1 MGAYDDYLRL
11 LQGSQ
16 QGKRLDNPYSGL
28 DYMLSSAIQGFLI
41 GKDRRDQKVARE
53 ALSAALSGS
62 GGGGLLS
69 GQVSGMANGYGL
81 PDYQG
86 VRNALGALKGNP
98 YAEEMLVKIGLGDL
112 ENAGKT
118 RNKLIEQAHKG
129 AIDMDV
135 YRDRRNEDMGYL
147 DFETDE
153 LYEREKGKTE
163 QYNIRG
169 ESDLD
174 RAVRQMRQQAITDVW
189 ENRETETED
198 TAQQLQ
204 REINETEQ
212 LGIRGEGEL
221 DRLRRQY
228 GYQTD
233 EALRK
238 KSGETA
244 IDVQNYNALNPE
256 KFGQAVAGVDAQGNP
271 VYVQFGTSGTPKIAE
286 GLAPTPG
293 DEKFGT
299 PQKVI
304 GPDGN
309 PMMVVVSDSGT
320 VKPLEGMKP
329 YEKELALGDSASQ
342 AGVQF
347 FQSKGIEGDLARV
360 LTGVGPRILSG
371 GAVSPEERIAF
382 NYAVSQATQPKTL
395 EVNGQLIT
403 IPAMTQ
409 DQLFQGISLGSSWP
423 QPQALPA
430 PQAQE
435 QPMPSRPPLSVEA
448 LVKAVI
454 KQESGGNPRAVSP
467 VGARGLMQLMPGT
480 AVEVA
485 KEIGMGNFKVNFLD
499 NPEVNM
505 KLGTYYLQKQ
515 LNRFGNNVP
524 MALAAYNAGP
534 HRVDQWRKKYG
545 DPLKGEI
552 SVREWVNRI
561 PFKET
566 KGYVKN
572 IMANLV
578 RQGVPAQGQS
588 GPPPPRPLPST
599 TPPGNIPLPPS
610 GMSGGL
616 QLPPGAQIYEPP
628 PSRKETAQIS
638 KEQALA
644 EKARIEAEAKA
655 REDAAKVEAQA
666 RERES
671 SKFKLQSSLDAALA
685 AKEILRD
692 PGILTTGD
700 SPVGYFL
707 GSKVNTPE
715 RRTLQS
721 YYDQLKSNLTLDSL
735 KALKQSSPTGASGLG
750 STTEN
755 ELKLLADTVGSL
767 DVNLPAKRQRE
778 ILDQVDTFFRI
789 ASGEKAPEAPDLSKM
804 SDDELK
810 RALGIK

>member
-1 MGAYDDYLRL
+1 MGAYDDYLRV

-28 DYMLSSAIQGFLI
+28 DYMLSSAIQGFLM

-53 ALSAALSGS
+53 ALSAALGGS

-98 YAEEMLVKIGLGDL
+98 YAEEMLVKLGLGDL
-112 ENAGKT
+112 ENAGRT

-169 ESDLD
+169 ESDL
-174 RAVRQMRQQAITDVW
+174 
-189 ENRETETED
+189 E
-198 TAQQLQ
+198 
-204 REINETEQ
+204 
-212 LGIRGEGEL
+212 
-221 DRLRRQY
+221 RLRRQY

-233 EALRK
+233 EALRR

-244 IDVQNYNALNPE
+244 IDVLNYDALNPE

-271 VYVQFGTSGTPKIAE
+271 VYVQFGSGGTTKIAE
-286 GLAPTPG
+286 GLAPTPE

-309 PMMVVVSDSGT
+309 PMMVVVSDRGT

-342 AGVQF
+342 DGVQF

-360 LTGVGPRILSG
+360 LIGVGPRILSG
-371 GAVSPEERIAF
+371 DAVSPKERIAF

-409 DQLFQGISLGSSWP
+409 DQLFQGISLGSSGP
-423 QPQALPA
+423 QPQALPE

-435 QPMPSRPPLSVEA
+435 QPMPSRPPLSAEA

-467 VGARGLMQLMPGT
+467 VGARGLMQLMPAT
-480 AVEVA
+480 AFEVA
-485 KEIGMGNFKVNFLD
+485 KEIGMGDFKVDFLD

-572 IMANLV
+572 IMGTLV

-588 GPPPPRPLPST
+588 GPPPPRPLPSNINVP
-599 TPPGNIPLPPS
+599 TPPSNIPLPPS

-644 EKARIEAEAKA
+644 EKARIEAESKA
-655 REDAAKVEAQA
+655 REDTAKVEAQA

-685 AKEILRD
+685 AKDILRD
-692 PGILTTGD
+692 PGMLTTGD